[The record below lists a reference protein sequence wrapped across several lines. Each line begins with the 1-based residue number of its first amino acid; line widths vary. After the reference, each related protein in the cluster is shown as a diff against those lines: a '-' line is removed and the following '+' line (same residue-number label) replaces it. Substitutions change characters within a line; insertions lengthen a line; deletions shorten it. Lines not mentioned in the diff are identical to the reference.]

1 MSLAEIIPGVSG
13 AIHLPLHRR
22 PQGSGVRRFT
32 DRLNAEDRGV
42 LLGGRRAESFEPGQ
56 TVWRGEETGEV
67 VLLESGVA
75 AAMAPL
81 ADDQEAGSAVH
92 LPGTVPGLAEAIA
105 GRVLPERGVA
115 LTPVTAVRLSATA
128 VRRLWRDSAAFRD
141 AAVAQMA
148 AEAACARRWCACQ
161 SRHGVDERVAGLLL
175 RLQRAAGTDSV
186 KTTQEVAAAALGVQR
201 TTVSQSASK
210 LQNIG
215 AVRWRRGAVDV
226 LDAAKL
232 ERAACDCA
240 VEA

>member
-1 MSLAEIIPGVSG
+1 MSILDQLLPTPTPIWREPPPRVPGV
-13 AIHLPLHRR
+13 LTD
-22 PQGSGVRRFT
+22 FT
-32 DRLNAEDRGV
+32 DRLAADDRSA
-42 LLGGRRAESFEPGQ
+42 LLSGRRVEAFEPGE
-56 TVWRGEETGEV
+56 TIWRGGETGN
-67 VLLESGVA
+67 VLVLTAGVT

-81 ADDQEAGSAVH
+81 ADGLEAGSALH
-92 LPGTVPGLAEAIA
+92 LPGSTPGLAEALA
-105 GRVLPERGVA
+105 GQVRAERGVA
-115 LTPVTAVRLSATA
+115 LTVVRGVRLSSTA
-128 VRRLWRDSAAFRD
+128 VRRLWRDSASFRE
-141 AAVAQMA
+141 ASVAQVA

-161 SRHGVDERVAGLLL
+161 SRHGVDERVAGLLI
-175 RLQRAAGTDSV
+175 RLHLSVGSDSV

-240 VEA
+240 TES